1 MDLFESNSAKKRA
14 YLGYTIA
21 VMILC
26 LMVTFMEVD
35 VSIIL
40 SLDGAIVG
48 FFMAYAI
55 PITTHLVCYHKKLS

>member
-1 MDLFESNSAKKRA
+1 
-14 YLGYTIA
+14 
-21 VMILC
+21 
-26 LMVTFMEVD
+26 MEVD

-55 PITTHLVCYHKKLS
+55 PITTHLVCYHKKLSEKEKMARTELLLSTNSETETDYETM